1 MIGREAFD
9 PPIGAHHVPQVQ
21 VLSRLAVVFQSAK
34 TVLAPFAPAPVFGM
48 KPVQGPQKFS
58 SRAISPVVGA
68 ALMLVIVVALGVV
81 VSGLVLGLADS
92 SSTSPESRLA
102 L

>member
-1 MIGREAFD
+1 
-9 PPIGAHHVPQVQ
+9 
-21 VLSRLAVVFQSAK
+21 
-34 TVLAPFAPAPVFGM
+34 M